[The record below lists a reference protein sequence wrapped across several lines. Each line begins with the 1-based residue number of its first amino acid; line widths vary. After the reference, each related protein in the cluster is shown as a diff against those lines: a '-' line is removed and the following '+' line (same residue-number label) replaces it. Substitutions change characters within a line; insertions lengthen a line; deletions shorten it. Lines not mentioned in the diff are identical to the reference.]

1 MKNRIKSFIS
11 RWQISQNWQLLYP
24 FLGIAT
30 SFYLGYRLCFK
41 LFEFSLLLN
50 MLIGFVLGI
59 FILKFFVFSIQKM
72 ESKWIVNERWEL
84 IRIFIIFAITGSSSV
99 FVGRPIIKL
108 IGISSENFGPILY
121 GIVFVFVSLIF
132 YQILLVF
139 WGFVLG
145 QFKFFWDFEKKMLR
159 RFGLGRFLDK

>member
-1 MKNRIKSFIS
+1 
-11 RWQISQNWQLLYP
+11 
-24 FLGIAT
+24 
-30 SFYLGYRLCFK
+30 
-41 LFEFSLLLN
+41 

-59 FILKFFVFSIQKM
+59 FILKFFVFSIKKM

-132 YQILLVF
+132 YQILLVL

>member
-1 MKNRIKSFIS
+1 MKIRVKSFIS
-11 RWQISQNWQLLYP
+11 RWEISQNWQLLYP

-30 SFYLGYRLCFK
+30 SFYLGYRLCVK

-59 FILKFFVFSIQKM
+59 FILKFFVFSIKKM

-132 YQILLVF
+132 YPILLVF
-139 WGFVLG
+139 CGFVLG
-145 QFKFFWDFEKKMLR
+145 NSNSFGILKKKCWEGLALADF
-159 RFGLGRFLDK
+159 